1 MPPPPLT
8 LKLAKR
14 EIHLLVLD
22 LAVLGLAL
30 ASAILLVASVTV
42 APTADET
49 TWVRSID
56 YAAVGV
62 FGLLLVGKALA
73 SGAPL
78 RYTRH
83 HWFDVIGL
91 LPVTHPVF
99 GLDRWWTLIAVL
111 IVLARASAAL
121 DRAFGERVLFAVF
134 ARYRAAIVE
143 ELSEPILIRLL
154 VIIREALAKGSYME
168 SIGKRVDARRP
179 EIHDVVRRAV
189 ASSPKLT
196 LAAKLPGADRFVR
209 ETVDEAVTAA
219 VVALTSEELNSIVR
233 EALTGAIA
241 DLELKVAEPSWK
253 ERGYSIGDVARGLTR
268 GA

>member
-1 MPPPPLT
+1 MRPPPLT

-14 EIHLLVLD
+14 EFHLIVLD

-30 ASAILLVASVTV
+30 ASLILLVASVTI
-42 APTADET
+42 APSADELA
-49 TWVRSID
+49 WVRSID
-56 YAAVGV
+56 YAACGV
-62 FGLLLVGKALA
+62 FGLLLVGKALI

-78 RYTRH
+78 RYVRY

-91 LPVTHPVF
+91 APLTHPFF
-99 GLDRWWTLIAVL
+99 GLTRWWTLVGVF

-134 ARYRAAIVE
+134 ARYRAALVE
-143 ELSEPILIRLL
+143 ELTEPILLRLL
-154 VIIREALAKGSYME
+154 GVLREALSQGRYME
-168 SIGKRVDARRP
+168 SMGKRVDARRS

-196 LAAKLPGADRFVR
+196 FAAKLPGADRFVR

-219 VVALTSEELNSIVR
+219 VVALTSDELNSIVR
-233 EALTGAIA
+233 DAITGALA
-241 DLELKVAEPSWK
+241 DLEVKVAEPTWK
-253 ERGYSIGDVARGLTR
+253 ARGYTLGDIARGLAR
-268 GA
+268 SE